1 MKFAAEVKSR
11 WDNGKVGTELAS
23 WCEHNPSSA
32 AQLIERLRA
41 ESAARLT
48 LINRKLDEIDQWRM
62 IVVNL
67 ESQVDGLRSDLALSS
82 NKRA

>member
-1 MKFAAEVKSR
+1 MKFAAETNAN
-11 WDNGKVGTELAS
+11 WDHGKVGTPLAE
-23 WCEHNPSSA
+23 WCERNPSSA

-48 LINRKLDEIDQWRM
+48 LINRKLAEIDQWQM

-67 ESQVDGLRSDLALSS
+67 ESQLRP
-82 NKRA
+82 